1 MGILELPE
9 RLRDKVVVIYQSVTP
24 TPGNHSRPRNS
35 FDVCVLGHLREVKD
49 PFRAAL
55 AARLL
60 PAASRIR
67 VLHVGGAL
75 SPDMEEQARAETE
88 SNPRYRWLG
97 ELPRWRARQV
107 LARSH
112 LLVLSSRSEG
122 GANVISEA
130 VVDSVPILASRISGS
145 IGLLGPD
152 YPGYFP
158 FADTEELARLMRK
171 AEVDAAFVGRLR
183 TWCDRLA
190 PLFSPARERD
200 SWATL
205 LGELAP
211 DLHAAGR

>member
-1 MGILELPE
+1 
-9 RLRDKVVVIYQSVTP
+9 VAVIYQSVTP
-24 TPGNHSRPRNS
+24 TPGNPTPPERT

-60 PAASRIR
+60 PVESRIR

-75 SPDMEEQARAETE
+75 SPDMEEQALAETE
-88 SNPRYRWLG
+88 SHPRYRWLG

-122 GANVISEA
+122 GANAISEA
-130 VVDSVPILASRISGS
+130 VVDGVPIVASRISGT
-145 IGLLGPD
+145 IGLLGPE
-152 YPGYFP
+152 YPGYFT
-158 FADTEELARLMRK
+158 FGDTEELARLMRK
-171 AEVDAAFVGRLR
+171 AEVDAGFYAALK

-205 LGELAP
+205 LGEI
-211 DLHAAGR
+211 G